1 MKRKCMAAVLLLCC
15 IAGCSSERTKVAEKA
30 KAYIENTSRREIATT
45 WPVITRQEGNL
56 YYADAVFVQSGME
69 KAVKLKITVSGDDV
83 QVECLPDS

>member
-1 MKRKCMAAVLLLCC
+1 MKRKCMAAVLLLCF

-30 KAYIENTSRREIATT
+30 KSYIENTSRREIATT
-45 WPVITRQEGNL
+45 LPVITRQEGNL

>member
-45 WPVITRQEGNL
+45 LPVITRQEGNH

>member
-1 MKRKCMAAVLLLCC
+1 MINGKV
-15 IAGCSSERTKVAEKA
+15 SENTKVAEKA

-45 WPVITRQEGNL
+45 LPVITRQEGNL